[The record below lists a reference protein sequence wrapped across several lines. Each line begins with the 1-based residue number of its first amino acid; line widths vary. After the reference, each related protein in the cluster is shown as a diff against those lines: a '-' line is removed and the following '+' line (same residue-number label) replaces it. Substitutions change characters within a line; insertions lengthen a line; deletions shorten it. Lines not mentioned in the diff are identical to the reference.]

1 MTETLQKKFSGQ
13 IIELRTLLDDLLADG
28 CLSQQDHDRIV
39 SVSRTP
45 EQAALHPINFIASQQ
60 LDDQLKKNKKLDN
73 ESLLKWLAERVGQP
87 HMRIDPLKIDVA
99 AVTSV
104 MSYAFA
110 RRHQIL
116 ALAVDSD
123 EVVVASAQ
131 PMVDIWEED
140 LRHITRKQIRRVIV
154 DPADIK
160 KYQVE
165 FYTLA
170 KSISGANNDGIGAS
184 SGLSNLEAML
194 DLGQMKDPDANDE
207 HIVNIVDW
215 LLGYAFAQRASDI
228 HIEPRRDIG
237 RVRVRIDGVLHTIY
251 EFPAQVTTAV
261 VSRIKILGRLD
272 VAEKRRPQD
281 GRLKTRRAD
290 ASEIELRLSTLPTA
304 FGEKLV
310 MRIFDP
316 TVFSQGFDQLGLLK
330 EDLRRWQGLLKSPH
344 GIILVTGPTGSGK
357 TTTLYSSLREL
368 ATDEVNLCTIEDPI
382 EMIEPMFNQMQVQPN
397 IDLDFATGV
406 KALLRQDPDVIMV
419 GEIRDAET
427 ADMATQAALTGHLML
442 STLHTNDAPS
452 AITRLLEIGVPAYL
466 LRATLSGIMAQRL
479 VRTLCPACKEQQPID
494 AAVWSELTAPWRV
507 AAPKHVFTAKGCDE
521 CRFTGFRGRQGIYE
535 ILVLSDEV
543 KQHISN
549 DTDLKKLSEQAMRE
563 GMRTLRL
570 SGAQKVAAGLTTVA
584 EVLRVVPPR
593 PQ

>member
-45 EQAALHPINFIASQQ
+45 EQAALHPVNFIASQQ

-237 RVRVRIDGVLHTIY
+237 RVRFRIDGVLHTIY

-290 ASEIELRLSTLPTA
+290 GSEIELRLSTLPTA

>member
-45 EQAALHPINFIASQQ
+45 EQATLHPINFIASQQ

-237 RVRVRIDGVLHTIY
+237 RVRFRIDGVLHTIY

>member
-237 RVRVRIDGVLHTIY
+237 RVRFRIDGVLHTIY

-290 ASEIELRLSTLPTA
+290 GSEIELRLSTLPTA